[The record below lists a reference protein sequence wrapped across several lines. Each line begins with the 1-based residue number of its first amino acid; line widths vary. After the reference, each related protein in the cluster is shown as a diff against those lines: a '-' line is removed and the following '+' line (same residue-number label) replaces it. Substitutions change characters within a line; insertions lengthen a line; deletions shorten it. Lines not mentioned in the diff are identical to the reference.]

1 MNSKTLSL
9 ETIINELDFLKKR
22 VIIERN
28 AWKKKEK
35 DSLLLANKLI
45 ENILDPRNAKEH
57 CQLFLVKKNRNSVKQ
72 LEIITYQPRTFQ
84 NPEIVDIK
92 LVITEHPKTSHKL
105 SKTIG

>member
-1 MNSKTLSL
+1 MNSKILSL

-22 VIIERN
+22 VIIQRN
-28 AWKKKEK
+28 AWKKKK
-35 DSLLLANKLI
+35 DSLLLANKLM

-57 CQLFLVKKNRNSVKQ
+57 CQSFLVKKNRNSVKQ

>member
-1 MNSKTLSL
+1 M
-9 ETIINELDFLKKR
+9 
-22 VIIERN
+22 
-28 AWKKKEK
+28 
-35 DSLLLANKLI
+35 LLANKLI

-57 CQLFLVKKNRNSVKQ
+57 CQSFLVKKNRNSVKQ